1 MLHVYDSD
9 IFLIYVRIYLLL
21 ICGMCYQAT
30 VYINMYINYK
40 CFKKMNLSETV
51 RKTHIFCVCL

>member
-1 MLHVYDSD
+1 MIL
-9 IFLIYVRIYLLL
+9 IFFLIYVRIYLLL

>member
-1 MLHVYDSD
+1 MIL
-9 IFLIYVRIYLLL
+9 IFFDLCPYFLLL

>member
-21 ICGMCYQAT
+21 ICGMYYQAT
-30 VYINMYINYK
+30 VYINMDQRI
-40 CFKKMNLSETV
+40 FLVGITIFM
-51 RKTHIFCVCL
+51 HIA